1 MTTRAFRFRY
11 APGIPKRHA
20 ARTDRRRGRR
30 SGARARRTPEL
41 EVTIEAFK
49 PRRSEQQ
56 NSFLWGVVYPSI
68 LEGGGEALRG
78 WSKEDLHEY
87 FLIEMWGSEVIEGF
101 GRKRHK
107 PIKRSSKMTKTEFR
121 DYITLIEVRCAE
133 MGIHIPEPRY
143 E

>member
-1 MTTRAFRFRY
+1 MRRVF
-11 APGIPKRHA
+11 PKGTPPEQIATAVAVLVRGLD
-20 ARTDRRRGRR
+20 ARQ
-30 SGARARRTPEL
+30 SWQ
-41 EVTIEAFK
+41 VTIEAFK

>member
-1 MTTRAFRFRY
+1 MRRVF
-11 APGIPKRHA
+11 PKGTPPEQIA
-20 ARTDRRRGRR
+20 AAVAVLVRGLD
-30 SGARARRTPEL
+30 ARQSWQ
-41 EVTIEAFK
+41 VTIEAFK

-56 NSFLWGVVYPSI
+56 NAFLWGVVYPSI

-143 E
+143 D

>member
-1 MTTRAFRFRY
+1 MRRVF
-11 APGIPKRHA
+11 PKGTPPEQIA
-20 ARTDRRRGRR
+20 AAVAVLVRGLD
-30 SGARARRTPEL
+30 ARQSWQ
-41 EVTIEAFK
+41 VSIEAFK

-87 FLIEMWGSEVIEGF
+87 FLGECWGWETIEGF
-101 GRKRHK
+101 GKKRHK
-107 PIKRSSKMTKTEFR
+107 PLKRSSKMTKVEFR

-143 E
+143 D

>member
-1 MTTRAFRFRY
+1 MRRVF
-11 APGIPKRHA
+11 PKGTPPEQIATAVAVLVRGLD
-20 ARTDRRRGRR
+20 ARQ
-30 SGARARRTPEL
+30 SWQ
-41 EVTIEAFK
+41 VTIEAYK

>member
-1 MTTRAFRFRY
+1 MRRVF
-11 APGIPKRHA
+11 PKGTPPEQIA
-20 ARTDRRRGRR
+20 AAVAVLVRGLD
-30 SGARARRTPEL
+30 ARQSWQ
-41 EVTIEAFK
+41 VTIEAFK

-56 NSFLWGVVYPSI
+56 NAFLWGVVYPSI